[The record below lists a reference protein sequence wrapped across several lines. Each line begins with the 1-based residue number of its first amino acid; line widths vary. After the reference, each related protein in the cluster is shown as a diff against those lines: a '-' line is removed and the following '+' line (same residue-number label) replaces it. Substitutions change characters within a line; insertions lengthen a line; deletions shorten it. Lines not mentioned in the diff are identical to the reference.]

1 MNPSTEDLLNAVA
14 KVPADTIFILP
25 NNKNIIMAAQ
35 QAAQLSEKKKVVVIP
50 SKTIPQGITALVN
63 FMPDLSPQENSQN
76 MIREM
81 EQVKTLQVT
90 YAVRST
96 VIDGHEIHEGD
107 RIALGDHGLLAA
119 GQFSEE
125 TALEALKAYG

>member
-1 MNPSTEDLLNAVA
+1 M
-14 KVPADTIFILP
+14 
-25 NNKNIIMAAQ
+25 
-35 QAAQLSEKKKVVVIP
+35 
-50 SKTIPQGITALVN
+50 N

-125 TALEALKAYG
+125 TALEALKHMVDSSNELITIYRGCDAEKEKAEKLADLIQEEFPQVEVDLQQGGQPVYDYLISVE